1 MENVDLRV
9 TEGIPSG
16 LTSEE
21 VQRLK
26 AEGKVNK
33 TGEQVGKST
42 LRIIGD
48 NLLSYFNLIWA
59 VVAVLL
65 IITGSYK
72 NLTFLLIV
80 VPNILISVI
89 QELRAKHTVEKL
101 SVTTEPKATVIRD
114 GKLVTI
120 DQGDVV
126 LGDVM
131 LLEVGRQVLADSV
144 VISGFA
150 EANESMLT
158 GESDAIKK
166 EVGDNLLAGS
176 FLVSGSVYAR
186 ATHVGRD
193 NYMHKIEKS
202 AKTFKAPSSNLF
214 KELNKLIKSIGSI
227 IIPMA
232 TVLFFSNW
240 LKYEDLVKAVAT
252 TSASIVGMVPAGMYL
267 LVTLTLTLAVINLS
281 KKKTLVQDMYSIEML
296 ASADVLCLDKTGT
309 ITDGTMTVTDV
320 LPLSEDYPLEEIER
334 VMSHVNGTE
343 SAINN
348 TSVALISKFGKDVSV
363 KIIKKIPF
371 SSSRKFSAVSIEGLG
386 CYSLGAPHFA
396 PCPVSQKLD
405 EEVSKYTSLGKRVI
419 LLSRHESLDEEGKPI
434 ALIAISDRIRPGA
447 KETISKFQEQGV
459 TLKVISGDHAETVSK
474 IAEKVGINNADKFIS
489 CENIS
494 DEELAACAEEYAVFG
509 RVTPEQKVLLVT
521 TLQKNGHTVA
531 MTGDGVNDT
540 LALKESNCAIAM
552 ADGSEMARK
561 ISQIVL
567 MNSDFSSLPDIVH
580 EGRRCINNVRLSS
593 SLFLMKTIF
602 TIFLSVL
609 SVITFSGYPF
619 EPSQFVPVELFIIGL
634 GSILLTLEPNDKRIE
649 GSFIKSLIIK
659 SMPNAIAMLLPILAL
674 MIMEKFTTMS
684 YDARNAIALSLVIAV
699 AFINLFYLCLPFTKW
714 RIFVISFVFGLLAI
728 SIPVSVFFLNDLFH
742 LMPLRQNLVVFFI
755 MLGVSAV
762 ATVVIQSFRAQIEKI
777 IAKRLEMREL
787 ASKMAEEAK
796 SKIDS
801 K

>member
-1 MENVDLRV
+1 
-9 TEGIPSG
+9 
-16 LTSEE
+16 
-21 VQRLK
+21 
-26 AEGKVNK
+26 
-33 TGEQVGKST
+33 
-42 LRIIGD
+42 
-48 NLLSYFNLIWA
+48 
-59 VVAVLL
+59 
-65 IITGSYK
+65 
-72 NLTFLLIV
+72 
-80 VPNILISVI
+80 
-89 QELRAKHTVEKL
+89 
-101 SVTTEPKATVIRD
+101 
-114 GKLVTI
+114 
-120 DQGDVV
+120 
-126 LGDVM
+126 
-131 LLEVGRQVLADSV
+131 
-144 VISGFA
+144 
-150 EANESMLT
+150 
-158 GESDAIKK
+158 
-166 EVGDNLLAGS
+166 
-176 FLVSGSVYAR
+176 
-186 ATHVGRD
+186 
-193 NYMHKIEKS
+193 
-202 AKTFKAPSSNLF
+202 
-214 KELNKLIKSIGSI
+214 
-227 IIPMA
+227 
-232 TVLFFSNW
+232 
-240 LKYEDLVKAVAT
+240 
-252 TSASIVGMVPAGMYL
+252 
-267 LVTLTLTLAVINLS
+267 
-281 KKKTLVQDMYSIEML
+281 
-296 ASADVLCLDKTGT
+296 
-309 ITDGTMTVTDV
+309 
-320 LPLSEDYPLEEIER
+320 
-334 VMSHVNGTE
+334 MSHVNGTE

-419 LLSRHESLDEEGKPI
+419 LLSRHESLEEEGKPI

-447 KETISKFQEQGV
+447 KETIAKFQEQGV

-728 SIPVSVFFLNDLFH
+728 SIPVSVFFLHDLFH

-777 IAKRLEMREL
+777 IAKRLEKSEL

>member
-59 VVAVLL
+59 VVSVLL

-114 GKLVTI
+114 GKLETI

-320 LPLSEDYPLEEIER
+320 LSLSEDYPLEEIER
-334 VMSHVNGTE
+334 IMSHVNGTE

-447 KETISKFQEQGV
+447 KETIAKFQEQGV

-728 SIPVSVFFLNDLFH
+728 SIPVSVFFLHDLFH

-787 ASKMAEEAK
+787 ALKAAAEAK
-796 SKIDS
+796 AKEDTE
-801 K
+801 